1 MFLSYKYFI
10 QQVKNWLHNHGRNK
24 KSKDVIKYVRR
35 WNICQV
41 VGVLH
46 QKEVEAL
53 CRDHSNTVPGENEYL
68 KSYQKV
74 LKRYTEDLSD
84 DQQAKYQET
93 ANEWTDRSPPLEVQ
107 QR

>member
-1 MFLSYKYFI
+1 MLLSYKYFI

-24 KSKDVIKYVRR
+24 KSKDVIKYVQR
-35 WNICQV
+35 WNVRQV

-53 CRDHSNTVPGENEYL
+53 CHNHSNAVPGDKEYL

-93 ANEWTDRSPPLEVQ
+93 VNEWTDWSPPLEVQ